1 MLSAEDLRQLLSR
14 CPDGR
19 LKLDLSGR
27 GLTSVPESVSQ
38 LTEVE
43 VLDLSGNPIR
53 TLPQQLCNF
62 QNLKTLKLSRC
73 NLIEI
78 ESVIIPL
85 TSLEELDLSQNEIE
99 TLPQDLSKLKHLKTL
114 RLELCGLTEVWP
126 SITQLTS
133 LEELGLSHNEIQ
145 TLPQDLSKLKH
156 LRTLRLKYC
165 GLTEVWSAI
174 TRLPSLE
181 ELDLSGNKVKTV
193 PQDLSKLKH
202 LRILR
207 LEKCRLTEVWP
218 AITQLTCLEEL
229 DLSQNEIETLPQ
241 DLSRM
246 KHLKTLRLAECG
258 LTEVWPAITQLT
270 SLEELDLSWNEF
282 KTVPQDL
289 SKLKHL
295 KTLTLYCCRL
305 TEVWP
310 AITQLTCLEE
320 LDLAQ
325 NEIETL
331 PQDLSK
337 LKHLKTLRLE
347 LCGLTEVWSAITQ
360 LTCLEELDL
369 SQNEIETLPQDLSK
383 LKHLKTLRLENCR
396 LTEVWSAITQLTSLE
411 ELDLSGNKVKTLP
424 QDLSKLKHLKT
435 LRLKYCRLTEVWPA
449 ITQLTCLEELDL
461 SQNEIET
468 LPQDL
473 SKLKHLKT
481 LRLVD
486 CGLTFVS
493 PHNSSLTGVILGHTS
508 VWPAITQLTSLEEL
522 DLSQNESA
530 TLPQDLS
537 KLKHLKTL
545 RLKYCRLTE
554 GWSAITQLTSLEKLV
569 LSYNEIESLPQDLS
583 KLKHLKILQLENC
596 GLTEVRPTITQLTS
610 LEELDLSRN
619 SLMELPLEL
628 TNLRKLGILNLD
640 DNPLRMPPLEVCEL
654 GVPALFSY
662 LAEVRLARAT
672 HCKVILLGCS
682 MAGKTSLARTL
693 INGKPSCVQEED
705 RTIVLDRI
713 VWEPTAEE
721 KNLCVSLF
729 DFGGNDWYKIVHH
742 LFIDKDSFFLLVVNL
757 AGYVADDFE
766 RDIGSWLKLL
776 LSRVSSPHWKLVGT
790 HADQCTQEDIGT
802 KFEAI
807 ERDIRCI
814 YEREGRELKEPL
826 EILVISSHS
835 MSGISALQEK
845 LLGFVCR
852 HGKVIPE
859 AWLETLRVLRS
870 ANHKGKPF
878 LYFEALGTVNESG
891 GGGGPENPPSN
902 SGSRTTTAVSGS
914 TRNNQRRLEQSTL
927 IRKMSRHRQ
936 SPLKFELA
944 FFHAIGAILWYQH
957 TPELSKFIF
966 HNPEYLTSLLKA
978 VFTERLETESLS
990 YADFQSHFS
999 CGTFQQAKE
1008 NLLERGIM
1016 SCDLLKCLWKHKQLD
1031 KEVFTAMMHLFN
1043 HMGFCYAQDR
1053 DQSGE
1058 AISLRFPWFV
1068 AEKVPD
1074 DPDLRQILFGPL
1086 TMKRLRITF
1095 EYEFLSICPPPMF
1108 EKFSVSMHRH
1118 IGDEM
1123 SRRDWKDGF
1132 QAKMYGSHLVV
1143 EKLHRGLE
1151 MVIRFTVAG
1160 SDVPQLWKVL
1170 TKMKSEMQVVM
1181 GEWPGLMFD
1190 CHVLCPH
1197 CVHQRVEK
1205 PSWFAGKYADKECD
1219 PEQLYM
1225 SCPRNGTVTEI
1236 PACLVYNVEGKSFC
1250 LFFFV
1255 V

>member
-1 MLSAEDLRQLLSR
+1 MLSAEDLRQLLLR

-19 LKLDLSGR
+19 LKLDLSRR
-27 GLTSVPESVSQ
+27 GLTSVPEAVSQ

-43 VLDLSGNPIR
+43 VLDLSRNPIK
-53 TLPQQLCNF
+53 TLPQDLCNL
-62 QNLKTLKLSRC
+62 QNLKTLKLNRC

-78 ESVIIPL
+78 ESVIIQLTCLEELDFSWNNVETVPQDLSKLKHLKTLRLVGCRLTEVWPAITQL

-99 TLPQDLSKLKHLKTL
+99 TLPQDLSKLKHLRTL
-114 RLELCGLTEVWP
+114 RLVWCRLTEVWP
-126 SITQLTS
+126 AITQLTS
-133 LEELGLSHNEIQ
+133 LEELELSQNDIE
-145 TLPQDLSKLKH
+145 TLPQDMSKLKH
-156 LRTLRLKYC
+156 LRTLRLVWC
-165 GLTEVWSAI
+165 RLTEVWPAI
-174 TRLPSLE
+174 TQLTSLE
-181 ELDLSGNKVKTV
+181 ELDLSQNKIETL
-193 PQDLSKLKH
+193 PQDMSKLKH
-202 LRILR
+202 LRTLR
-207 LEKCRLTEVWP
+207 LVWCRLTEVWP

-229 DLSQNEIETLPQ
+229 DLSE
-241 DLSRM
+241 
-246 KHLKTLRLAECG
+246 
-258 LTEVWPAITQLT
+258 
-270 SLEELDLSWNEF
+270 
-282 KTVPQDL
+282 
-289 SKLKHL
+289 
-295 KTLTLYCCRL
+295 
-305 TEVWP
+305 
-310 AITQLTCLEE
+310 
-320 LDLAQ
+320 

-337 LKHLKTLRLE
+337 LKHLKTLRLMY
-347 LCGLTEVWSAITQ
+347 CGLTKVW
-360 LTCLEELDL
+360 
-369 SQNEIETLPQDLSK
+369 P
-383 LKHLKTLRLENCR
+383 
-396 LTEVWSAITQLTSLE
+396 AITQLTSLE
-411 ELDLSGNKVKTLP
+411 ELDLSQNKIKTLP
-424 QDLSKLKHLKT
+424 QDLSKLKHLRT
-435 LRLKYCRLTEVWPA
+435 LRLEWCRLTEVWPAINQLTCLEELDLSHNKIKTLPQDLSKLKHLRTLRLRYFRLTEVWPAITQLTSLEKLDLSANGLKTAPQDLSKLKHLRILTLQYCRLTEVWPA

-461 SQNEIET
+461 RSN
-468 LPQDL
+468 
-473 SKLKHLKT
+473 
-481 LRLVD
+481 
-486 CGLTFVS
+486 F
-493 PHNSSLTGVILGHTS
+493 
-508 VWPAITQLTSLEEL
+508 
-522 DLSQNESA
+522 
-530 TLPQDLS
+530 
-537 KLKHLKTL
+537 
-545 RLKYCRLTE
+545 
-554 GWSAITQLTSLEKLV
+554 
-569 LSYNEIESLPQDLS
+569 
-583 KLKHLKILQLENC
+583 
-596 GLTEVRPTITQLTS
+596 
-610 LEELDLSRN
+610 
-619 SLMELPLEL
+619 LMELPLEL
-628 TNLRKLGILNLD
+628 TNLRKLGILHLHT
-640 DNPLRMPPLEVCEL
+640 NPLRMPPLEVCEL
-654 GVPALFSY
+654 GVQAVFSY
-662 LAEVRLARAT
+662 LAEIRLARAT

-729 DFGGNDWYKIVHH
+729 DFGGNDWYKIIHH

-757 AGYVADDFE
+757 AGYVADNFE

-802 KFEAI
+802 KFEVMG
-807 ERDIRCI
+807 RDIRCI

-826 EILVISSHS
+826 EIVVISSHS

-870 ANHKGKPF
+870 ANHEGKPF

-902 SGSRTTTAVSGS
+902 CGSRTTTAVSGS
-914 TRNNQRRLEQSTL
+914 TRNNQPRLEQSTL

-990 YADFQSHFS
+990 CADFQSHFT

-1016 SCDLLKCLWKHKQLD
+1016 SCDLLKCLWKRKQLE
-1031 KEVFTAMMHLFN
+1031 KEVFTAMMHLFM
-1043 HMGFCYAQDR
+1043 HMRFCYAQER
-1053 DQSGE
+1053 DESGE
-1058 AISLRFPWFV
+1058 VISLRFPWFV
-1068 AEKVPD
+1068 AAKVPD

-1086 TMKRLRITF
+1086 TMTRLRLTF

-1132 QAKMYGSHLVV
+1132 RAKMYGSHLVV

-1151 MVIRFTVAG
+1151 TVIRFTVAG

-1181 GEWPGLMFD
+1181 GEWPGLKFD
-1190 CHVLCPH
+1190 CHILCPH
-1197 CVHQRVEK
+1197 CIHQRVEK
-1205 PSWFAGKYADKECD
+1205 PSWFTGKYADKECD
-1219 PEQLYM
+1219 PEQLHM
-1225 SCPRNGTVTEI
+1225 SCRRNETVTEI